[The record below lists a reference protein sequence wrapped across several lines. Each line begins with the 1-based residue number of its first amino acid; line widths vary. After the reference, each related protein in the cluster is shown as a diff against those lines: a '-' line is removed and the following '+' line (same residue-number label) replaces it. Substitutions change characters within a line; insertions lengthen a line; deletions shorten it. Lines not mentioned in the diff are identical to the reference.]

1 MKARRL
7 IGAKKTEIYS
17 KFQTNFNI
25 KSSNLFKEKLG
36 SLHQSQYGFNNRSGA
51 GKSMSS
57 FQSISSR
64 ARKEVFDVHNVLKE
78 LLELRKE
85 YEITD
90 TERNTALK
98 SRRVNLSLCNNH
110 EYCVLEFQRTLFDE
124 PLVL

>member
-85 YEITD
+85 YEVTD

-98 SRRVNLSLCNNH
+98 PRRVDLGLYNSH
-110 EYCVLEFQRTLFDE
+110 GYCVLEFQ
-124 PLVL
+124 